1 MRSTVFYRRPLS
13 WNPEIFPCQ
22 RFLYISVRRLS
33 INYNR
38 LFWREQPL
46 NLSPGNSVR
55 IENLV
60 IRKSRTGLANDTYKI
75 PGLTTDLEIASSSNR
90 SSVFRHSSKIVL
102 CHFLSN
108 KGFHVFDFRSLL
120 LYIRFIHRLLT
131 MVYRIEFGRCGLRF
145 STPFRYQNN
154 RKAIHFSSK
163 FTIIFMITTTWAVK
177 SWPWLPSEHCD
188 NNFGKCDERM
198 LNKMVSGT
206 QACDQQ

>member
-1 MRSTVFYRRPLS
+1 MESKSAHISVFELVLTKSLPVNYTQGLNETEMLCRMRSTVFYRRPLS

-75 PGLTTDLEIASSSNR
+75 PGLSTDLEIAEALQTGLQCFDIPLKSCCVIFSQTKVSTSSTLGP
-90 SSVFRHSSKIVL
+90 FYFIL
-102 CHFLSN
+102 
-108 KGFHVFDFRSLL
+108 G
-120 LYIRFIHRLLT
+120 LYIG
-131 MVYRIEFGRCGLRF
+131 Y
-145 STPFRYQNN
+145 
-154 RKAIHFSSK
+154 
-163 FTIIFMITTTWAVK
+163 
-177 SWPWLPSEHCD
+177 
-188 NNFGKCDERM
+188 
-198 LNKMVSGT
+198 
-206 QACDQQ
+206 